1 MLDTF
6 TTRPLPHNL
15 APKEVAI
22 LRDLAEGLQSKEIAG
37 HIDCSRATVEF
48 YIRRLFV
55 KFEAQSR
62 AQLVIKAARAGVLAL

>member
-1 MLDTF
+1 MVDTF
-6 TTRPLPHNL
+6 TGRPPAHNL

-22 LRDLAEGLQSKEIAG
+22 LRDLAQGLQSKEIAG
-37 HIDCSRATVEF
+37 HIDCSRSTVEF

-62 AQLVIKAARAGVLAL
+62 AQLVFKAARAGLLAL